1 MSDGSDFS
9 VIWNEIEIGRQ
20 IDLVYVRDY
29 GIPKNFNR
37 DLLIYLNNK
46 YYLYMEVWQSSGR
59 KVKLLLYWP

>member
-29 GIPKNFNR
+29 GIPLMHF
-37 DLLIYLNNK
+37 LTAYVTEI
-46 YYLYMEVWQSSGR
+46 ET
-59 KVKLLLYWP
+59 

>member
-29 GIPKNFNR
+29 GIPE
-37 DLLIYLNNK
+37 I
-46 YYLYMEVWQSSGR
+46 ET
-59 KVKLLLYWP
+59 

>member
-29 GIPKNFNR
+29 GIPKIETYLFTWIKHI
-37 DLLIYLNNK
+37 IYT
-46 YYLYMEVWQSSGR
+46 
-59 KVKLLLYWP
+59 